1 MSSLPSLTF
10 ALWPLLQLKG
20 LEQGREKFAEGEQ
33 EGCLLFLLQKICFHL
48 LAPFS
53 TSPEPRAFLAQTV
66 PLWFVRTVWHSL
78 LTLTVSSDRQVEA
91 ASFPRATESGYCPR
105 WNSAESEAHS
115 KVMGRGARHGSPPQL
130 TVPTCCNPQLPS
142 SLRQGHP

>member
-20 LEQGREKFAEGEQ
+20 LESGREKSAEGEQ
-33 EGCLLFLLQKICFHL
+33 ESCLLFLLQKICFSL

-53 TSPEPRAFLAQTV
+53 TSPEPRAFLAQTL
-66 PLWFVRTVWHSL
+66 PLWFVRTAWHSL
-78 LTLTVSSDRQVEA
+78 LTLTVSSDREVEA

-105 WNSAESEAHS
+105 WNSVEIKAHS
-115 KVMGRGARHGSPPQL
+115 KVMGGGVRHGLPPQPP
-130 TVPTCCNPQLPS
+130 VPTCCNPKLPS
-142 SLRQGHP
+142 SLRLGRP